1 MKQVVVIACPVATR
15 SGYGAH
21 SREVC
26 RAIINSDKYDVKI
39 IPVRWGSTPQ
49 TALNPLV
56 PEDKII
62 IDRFISGTVTFT
74 PDIFIQITIPNEF
87 QPIGKYN
94 IGITAGIETT
104 RCRPE
109 WIEGCNKMDVI
120 VATSQFTKDVFM
132 NTAYDKKEANG
143 RMSKVEI
150 TKPIVVISEG
160 LDLEVFSDRTS
171 KGELTTYINETIP
184 EDFCFLFAG
193 HWLQGD
199 IGQDRKDVGMLVKLF
214 MESFLRKAKR
224 NRPALILKTSM
235 AGFSIIEKTQ
245 IEEKLQSIR
254 NMIFNMGWKG
264 TLPNVYV
271 IYGELT
277 DSEMNEL
284 YNHPKVMSMVSLH
297 KGEGFGKTLLEFT
310 RTGKPLIASNWSG
323 PVDFLNPNYSYLL
336 PGKIE
341 PVHRSAVN
349 DFIIKESEWFTVDY
363 AIASKVMREVHE
375 NYQDALT
382 RCKPHKKYTAENFSF
397 SKMMNEYVNLIE
409 NIESVSKSSV
419 THNRPVEKTLTLPKL
434 KMVKPDQTLTLPK
447 AIKKV

>member
-1 MKQVVVIACPVATR
+1 MKKIVVIACPVATR

-26 RAIINSDKYDVKI
+26 RAIINADKYDVKI

-49 TALNPLV
+49 TALDINR

-62 IDRFISGTVTFT
+62 IDRYISGTVTFT

-87 QPIGKYN
+87 QPIGRYN

-120 VATSQFTKDVFM
+120 VATSQFTRDVFM
-132 NTAYDKKEANG
+132 NTAYDKKEKNG
-143 RMSKVEI
+143 QLTKVEI
-150 TKPIVVISEG
+150 NKPIVVISEG

-171 KGELTTYINETIP
+171 KGELTEYINDMIP
-184 EDFCFLFAG
+184 EEFCFLFAG

-199 IGQDRKDVGMLVKLF
+199 IGHDRKDVGMLVKTF
-214 MESFLRKAKR
+214 MEAFLRKAKH

-235 AGFSIIEKTQ
+235 AGFSIVEKVQ

-254 NMIFNMGWKG
+254 NMIFSMGWKG
-264 TLPNVYV
+264 SLPNVYV
-271 IYGELT
+271 VYGELT

-284 YNHPKVMSMVSLH
+284 YNHPKVKAMVSLH

-310 RTGKPLIASNWSG
+310 RTGKPLIASDWSG

-336 PGKIE
+336 PGKVA
-341 PVHRSAVN
+341 PVHQSAVN
-349 DFIIKESEWFTVDY
+349 DFIIKDSEWFTVDY
-363 AIASKVMREVHE
+363 ALAAKVMRDVHE
-375 NYQDALT
+375 KYTDAAT
-382 RCKPHKKYTAENFSF
+382 RCMPHKKYTAENFSF
-397 SKMMNEYVNLIE
+397 AKMSGEYVNLIE
-409 NIESVSKSSV
+409 DIETIVKTPV
-419 THNRPVEKTLTLPKL
+419 VQNRPVEKTLTLPKL
-434 KMVKPDQTLTLPK
+434 KMVKPTGELTLPK
-447 AIKKV
+447 AIKKT